1 MNEQDKKDKIK
12 QIDIENVIWLIYIG
26 IIFLSWY
33 SNYYEKKYYLTNDL
47 ESKKIY
53 KDILTFVFF
62 VLLIVYVYFT
72 ESSYKDLKKL
82 KPTDTKEKQKFTT
95 LSFIASSLVLISGII
110 FLYISIEDKNL
121 DVELAFN

>member
-12 QIDIENVIWLIYIG
+12 QIDIENVIWLIYLG

>member
-12 QIDIENVIWLIYIG
+12 QIDIENVIWLIYLG

-62 VLLIVYVYFT
+62 VLLIVNSENGHT
-72 ESSYKDLKKL
+72 DCSKKR
-82 KPTDTKEKQKFTT
+82 KV
-95 LSFIASSLVLISGII
+95 SL
-110 FLYISIEDKNL
+110 
-121 DVELAFN
+121 

>member
-12 QIDIENVIWLIYIG
+12 QIDIENVIWLIYLG

-72 ESSYKDLKKL
+72 ESSYKDFKKL

>member
-82 KPTDTKEKQKFTT
+82 KPTDTKEKQKLTT

>member
-72 ESSYKDLKKL
+72 ESSYKDLKKI
-82 KPTDTKEKQKFTT
+82 KPTDTKEKQKLTT